1 MTDDQVAALR
11 RLSQAE
17 AAQPLRF
24 NLVASGDRPVIT
36 CFGLEAGN
44 PRLAKARWLHGN
56 REEFGRVPG
65 GIWLGSRAADFLR
78 AKPGDRIE
86 VGHEEFTVAGIFQ
99 TENGF
104 EDGCV
109 FLPLKDAQTFFSR
122 EGISSIVAI
131 KLRDGTQG
139 AAFKAE
145 VESAH
150 PKLMALENREFN
162 QSYTQFNILNLTA
175 WAVGLCAF
183 LLGGLGVA
191 NTMLLRCSVVSVRLP
206 CWDWWSGLL
215 HLLGGL
221 DLPDRGEIAVC
232 GLDPRR
238 EEHRLQLRRKHLG
251 FVFQLD
257 NLIPD
262 LTVAENL
269 RVPALA
275 DNRPVAETTGRLHE
289 LAEAVG
295 IAHRLE
301 HRIQGISG
309 GERQRTAICRALMN
323 SPRLL
328 LADEPTGSLDEK
340 TGDTVFAL
348 LRSLVKKSG
357 ITVVLATHER
367 RFAEQCDRLLRVRQG
382 RIEPA

>member
-11 RLSQAE
+11 RLSQVE

-86 VGHEEFTVAGIFQ
+86 VGHGEFTVAGIFQ

-104 EDGCV
+104 EDGGV

-206 CWDWWSGLL
+206 CCGCAAFP
-215 HLLGGL
+215 G
-221 DLPDRGEIAVC
+221 DRW
-232 GLDPRR
+232 PR
-238 EEHRLQLRRKHLG
+238 
-251 FVFQLD
+251 
-257 NLIPD
+257 
-262 LTVAENL
+262 
-269 RVPALA
+269 
-275 DNRPVAETTGRLHE
+275 
-289 LAEAVG
+289 
-295 IAHRLE
+295 
-301 HRIQGISG
+301 
-309 GERQRTAICRALMN
+309 
-323 SPRLL
+323 
-328 LADEPTGSLDEK
+328 
-340 TGDTVFAL
+340 
-348 LRSLVKKSG
+348 
-357 ITVVLATHER
+357 
-367 RFAEQCDRLLRVRQG
+367 
-382 RIEPA
+382 